1 MKPIIFIEQLEA
13 LLEERK
19 FKDRRQ
25 LKQIVHPLFERR
37 ISHRRKAHHCS
48 VMK

>member
-19 FKDRRQ
+19 FKERRKF
-25 LKQIVHPLFERR
+25 KQIVHPLFERR
-37 ISHRRKAHHCS
+37 ICHRRTSHPPAIK
-48 VMK
+48 

>member
-19 FKDRRQ
+19 FKERRQ
-25 LKQIVHPLFERR
+25 VKQIVHPSFERR
-37 ISHRRKAHHCS
+37 VSHRRKMPHSSAN
-48 VMK
+48 K

>member
-19 FKDRRQ
+19 FKERRQ
-25 LKQIVHPLFERR
+25 LNQVVHPLFERR
-37 ISHRRKAHHCS
+37 VSARRKATHS
-48 VMK
+48 SIIK

>member
-1 MKPIIFIEQLEA
+1 MKPVIFIEQLEV

-19 FKDRRQ
+19 TKDRRK

-37 ISHRRKAHHCS
+37 IIDRRRLIDKID
-48 VMK
+48 